1 MSGERPSANI
11 RTLDIFKIAECAPSP
26 FPSPLRGEG
35 GVRGNPKLDG
45 DGGAHGAED
54 TNPDRQT
61 GFGRT

>member
-1 MSGERPSANI
+1 MCGGRCLGDI
-11 RTLDIFKIAECAPSP
+11 RIRDIFSSECSPSP

-45 DGGAHGAED
+45 DGGEHGAED
-54 TNPDRQT
+54 TNPDRQA